1 MTPSNRLLT
10 RLLTLISAAGLFLL
24 VSANPFAQSTKLPA
38 PSTHVSD
45 FAGVID
51 SESKTRLDSLL
62 QKLQEK
68 SKVELYVATVDNTG
82 AQGLSDFSK
91 QLATDWNIGAKT
103 SRTKSVL
110 LVVSTASK
118 TSFTQVSRAVQTSL
132 PDGVVGDMG
141 YRMSGPLGDGRFT
154 EAIDGGV
161 HVFANAVAD
170 KIGFKLSDLEG
181 GAPVAANS
189 PEVAVDT
196 PQPVRVSAKNVKRSR
211 RVTDDAAKQDPQP
224 TPPVEAPRIEP
235 TPTESPVGE
244 SSPAETPKPDPVAT
258 ESSKTEDTP
267 APKSSAGKTTSKK
280 GAASA
285 KTNTPVTK
293 KTAAEIAEQDADES
307 EEVELTLTKPYH

>member
-1 MTPSNRLLT
+1 MIPSYRLLT
-10 RLLTLISAAGLFLL
+10 RLLALISAVGLVLL

-51 SESKTRLDSLL
+51 SESKTRLESLL

-68 SKVELYVATVDNTG
+68 SKDELYVATVHNTG
-82 AQGLSDFSK
+82 AQGLAEFSK

-161 HVFANAVAD
+161 HVFANALAE
-170 KIGFKLSDLEG
+170 KSGFKRSDREG
-181 GAPVAANS
+181 AAPVAANS

-224 TPPVEAPRIEP
+224 TPPVEAPRTEP
-235 TPTESPVGE
+235 T
-244 SSPAETPKPDPVAT
+244 PAETPVAESTPTETPAETPAGTPKPDAVAT
-258 ESSKTEDTP
+258 E
-267 APKSSAGKTTSKK
+267 TTSR
-280 GAASA
+280 
-285 KTNTPVTK
+285 
-293 KTAAEIAEQDADES
+293 S
-307 EEVELTLTKPYH
+307 EEHTSELQSLAYLA